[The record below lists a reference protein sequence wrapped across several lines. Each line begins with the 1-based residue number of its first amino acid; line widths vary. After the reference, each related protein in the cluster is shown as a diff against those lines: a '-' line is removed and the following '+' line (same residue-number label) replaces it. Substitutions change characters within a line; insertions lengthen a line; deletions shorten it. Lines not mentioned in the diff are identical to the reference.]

1 MPFKN
6 PKDQVLYD
14 NWLANLHLS
23 TAKKY
28 KEKLKTIL
36 EKYTVDELK
45 DNYVVIEDMPEFDTV
60 NLQKTAWSAFNNFAK
75 KYGFYK
81 EEMGKIINPI
91 ILTAT
96 QQTLQNK
103 KKIPS
108 YQELHEKW
116 EVIDETQFK
125 SLLAKVVLDLYLH
138 YPALRSDVFMI
149 KHRNYKE
156 NEHRLEGNRI
166 IIKSCIKSNRELPEI
181 VLNERTMLMMKRL
194 IPTLRDDYIIPMN
207 VEADKRLLNGKPTHI
222 LQDYTMTYLDA
233 KLSINDFRK
242 IAVDRVENDTKFEAP
257 SQKFQKFTELSEA
270 MGHRYSTQQAYYN
283 KGDGVVFENRHITIN
298 GDYKCAMNGK
308 YLVIDMSDE

>member
-6 PKDQVLYD
+6 PEDQVLYD
-14 NWLANLHLS
+14 EWLANLHVS

-28 KEKLKTIL
+28 RDKLKTIF

-45 DNYVVIEDMPEFDTV
+45 ENFVVIKDISEFNTISI
-60 NLQKTAWSAFNNFAK
+60 QKTAWSAFNNFAK

-91 ILTAT
+91 IIAST
-96 QQTLQNK
+96 QQGIDRK
-103 KKIPS
+103 KELPT
-108 YQELHEKW
+108 YQELHQKW

-138 YPALRSDVFMI
+138 YPALRGDVFMI
-149 KHRNYKE
+149 KHKNYQPH
-156 NEHRLEGNRI
+156 EHHLEDNRI
-166 IIKSCIKSNRELPEI
+166 VIKSCIKSNRELPDI
-181 VLNERTMLMMKRL
+181 VLNEQTMAMLKRL
-194 IPTLRDDYIIPMN
+194 LPHLGGDYIIPMN
-207 VEADKRLLNGKPTHI
+207 VEGIKRLDNAKPTHI
-222 LQDYTMTYLDA
+222 LQDYTMTYLGA

-242 IAVDRVENDTKFEAP
+242 LAVDRVEHDTKFEAP
-257 SQKFQKFTELSEA
+257 GQRLQKFTALSEA
-270 MGHRYSTQQAYYN
+270 MGHRYVTQQTYYN

-308 YLVIDMSDE
+308 YLIIEMSDE